1 MNKYEKAANHLNSIG
16 CEAIAHSNGVSIL
29 ARREDSKRYW
39 VDISDDEV
47 IAQSQ
52 AYDDEY
58 GGYATLKDIVA
69 WADKQRESDIIKLSL
84 EELIDAYNKAMKD
97 YNTIKDSL

>member
-1 MNKYEKAANHLNSIG
+1 
-16 CEAIAHSNGVSIL
+16 VSIV
-29 ARREDSKRYW
+29 ARREDSKNYW

-52 AYDDEY
+52 AYDDKF

-69 WADKQRESDIIKLSL
+69 WADKQRESEIIEMSL
-84 EELIDAYNKAMKD
+84 GELIIAYKKYTNA
-97 YNTIKDSL
+97 

>member
-1 MNKYEKAANHLNSIG
+1 MNRYEKAAKHLNSIG

-29 ARREDSKRYW
+29 ARHEDFKRYW

-52 AYDDEY
+52 AYDDKH
-58 GGYATLKDIVA
+58 GGYATLKKVVA
-69 WADKQRESDIIKLSL
+69 WADRQRESDIISLSL
-84 EELIDAYNKAMKD
+84 EELIEAYNTAMKD
-97 YNTIKDSL
+97 YKIIKDSL

>member
-1 MNKYEKAANHLNSIG
+1 MNKYQKAAKHLNSIG
-16 CEAIAHSNGVSIL
+16 CEAMPHNHGVSIV
-29 ARREDSKRYW
+29 ARREDSKNYW

-52 AYDDEY
+52 AYDDKF

-69 WADKQRESDIIKLSL
+69 WADKQRESEIIEMSL
-84 EELIDAYNKAMKD
+84 GELIIAYKKYTNA
-97 YNTIKDSL
+97 

>member
-1 MNKYEKAANHLNSIG
+1 MNKYQKAAKHLNSIG
-16 CEAIAHSNGVSIL
+16 CEAMSHNHGVSIV
-29 ARREDSKRYW
+29 ARREDSKNYW

-52 AYDDEY
+52 AYDDKF

-69 WADKQRESDIIKLSL
+69 WADKQRESEIIEMSL
-84 EELIDAYNKAMKD
+84 GELITAYKKYTNA
-97 YNTIKDSL
+97 